1 MSELSYLKVFLD
13 WRTATCKLSY
23 EEQGRLINAMIAYAS
38 DEENADSLLTGDE
51 AILFPVFKL
60 QIDRDKAEIRKKKES
75 NAENGKKGG
84 APKGNQNARKQPKTT
99 ETTETTETTQNNPKQ
114 PKQPKTKT
122 TDNDEGLLTNDEDE
136 LNISCAEPSTT
147 PHAPSAAPVFQVPLN
162 DKTFFDVTADMIT
175 RWKELY
181 PAVNVEQSMRDI
193 VGWCEANPKQRKTR
207 NGAMRFLNAW
217 MAREQ
222 NKGGKGY
229 QNRAGGGYGGNQG
242 GYDWHNDPAYQNII

>member
-75 NAENGKKGG
+75 NAENSKKGG

-99 ETTETTETTQNNPKQ
+99 ENNPKQPKQ

-122 TDNDEGLLTNDEDE
+122 TDNDEGLLTNDELDS
-136 LNISCAEPSTT
+136 SCAEPSPT
-147 PHAPSAAPVFQVPLN
+147 PHAPSVPPVFQIPLN
-162 DKTFFDVTADMIT
+162 DKTLFPVTADMIA
-175 RWKELY
+175 RWRELY
-181 PAVNVEQSMRDI
+181 PAVNIEQTMRDI
-193 VGWCEANPKQRKTR
+193 IGWSEANPKKRKTK
-207 NGAMRFLNAW
+207 GGVMRFINAW
-217 MAREQ
+217 LAKEQ
-222 NKGGKGY
+222 DNGGKGY
-229 QNRAGGGYGGNQG
+229 QNAAYAPQRANEPRKELPSDGFK
-242 GYDWHNDPAYQNII
+242 IL